1 MAASLLSPLRVLG
14 LTCIQKES
22 SAQGVWIYFVR
33 VPLPALQVKS
43 PECRSLFQLS
53 FCPDWAAHSR
63 RRKFAA
69 IRIGFAP
76 FAISPRRPDVLCL
89 FACPASRSSGN
100 KLSWTCGL
108 CWVIERDSP
117 GRAFGRWKITF
128 QLHVD
133 GLRSEVW
140 FRFRFEKFL
149 KSFDAWNLDKYG
161 FLLEEL
167 EKLGF

>member
-1 MAASLLSPLRVLG
+1 MHPKGVLSSRSLNLF
-14 LTCIQKES
+14 CS
-22 SAQGVWIYFVR
+22 SAFAGIASEKSR
-33 VPLPALQVKS
+33 VQVAFPALILSWLGGAQS
-43 PECRSLFQLS
+43 PAKVCCHPYWLRPICHF
-53 FCPDWAAHSR
+53 
-63 RRKFAA
+63 
-69 IRIGFAP
+69 
-76 FAISPRRPDVLCL
+76 PRRPDVLCL